1 MIREWDKASSKR
13 CLWGGRVGREK
24 ITVVGAGN
32 VGGTTAQRLAET
44 GCYDVVL
51 LDIVDGVPQ
60 GKGLDLAQSCT
71 LVGSD
76 AHVEGTGDYKATTG
90 SSVVII
96 TSGVP
101 RKPGMS
107 REQLL
112 ATNAKIVKDVVQQ
125 AVAVSPKAILLVVT
139 NPLDVMTYVAYKVSK
154 FPRER
159 VIGMAGALDAARLRA
174 FVAAEL
180 RVSVEIVQAMVLG
193 GHGDSMV
200 PLMRYTTVA
209 GVPLSEWLPKDR
221 IDALVKRTQDGG
233 AEIVSLLKT
242 GSAYYAP
249 SASIV
254 SMVEAIL
261 KDSHKILPCAT
272 LCRGEYGVDQLFV
285 GVPVKLGR
293 RGVEEVV
300 QLKLTSEEQAAL
312 MKSAA
317 GVRELC
323 SLVDGMI

>member
-1 MIREWDKASSKR
+1 M
-13 CLWGGRVGREK
+13 GREK
-24 ITVVGAGN
+24 ITVIGAGN
-32 VGGTTAQRLAET
+32 VGGTTAQRLVES
-44 GCYDVVL
+44 GRYDVVL
-51 LDIVDGVPQ
+51 LDVVDGIPQ
-60 GKGLDLAQSCT
+60 GKALDLMQAAP

-76 AHVEGTGDYKATTG
+76 GQIEGTTDYKATGG
-90 SSVVII
+90 SALVVI

-112 ATNAKIVKDVVQQ
+112 EINAKIVRDVVQKI
-125 AVAVSPKAILLVVT
+125 VADSPQAILLVVT
-139 NPLDVMTYVAYKVSK
+139 NPLDVMTYVAHKVSR

-159 VIGMAGALDAARLRA
+159 VLGMAGVLDSARFRA
-174 FVAAEL
+174 FIAAEL
-180 RVSVEIVQAMVLG
+180 KVSVEKVQAMVLG

-200 PLMRYTTVA
+200 PLIQHTTVA
-209 GVPLSEWLPKDR
+209 GVPLSERLPQDR

-233 AEIVSLLKT
+233 AEIVALLKT

-254 SMVEAIL
+254 EMVNAIML
-261 KDSHKILPCAT
+261 DSKKILPCAA
-272 LCRGEYGVDQLFV
+272 LCKGEYGVDGLFV

-300 QLKLTSEEQAAL
+300 RLPLSDEEQAAL
-312 MKSAA
+312 ARSTE
-317 GVRELC
+317 GVKELC
-323 SLVDGMI
+323 ALVDTML

>member
-1 MIREWDKASSKR
+1 VA
-13 CLWGGRVGREK
+13 REK

-32 VGGTTAQRLAET
+32 VGGTTAQRLVES

-51 LDIVDGVPQ
+51 LDIIDGVPQ
-60 GKGLDLAQSCT
+60 GKALDLSQACP

-76 AHVEGTGDYKATTG
+76 AQIEGTQDYKATAG

-96 TSGVP
+96 TSGIA

-112 ATNAKIVKDVVQQ
+112 ETNVRIVKEVVQK
-125 AVAVSPKAILLVVT
+125 AVAVSPSAILLVVT

-159 VIGMAGALDAARLRA
+159 VVGMAGALDAARFCA
-174 FVAAEL
+174 FIAAEL
-180 RVSVEIVQAMVLG
+180 KVSADNVQAMVLG

-200 PLMRYTTVA
+200 PLIRYTTVA

-221 IDALVKRTQDGG
+221 IDALVRRTQDGG
-233 AEIVSLLKT
+233 AEVVSLLKT

-254 SMVEAIL
+254 TMVDAMLQDI
-261 KDSHKILPCAT
+261 KKVIPCAA
-272 LCRGEYGVDQLFV
+272 LCQGEYGITGLFV

-293 RGVEEVV
+293 RGVEEIV
-300 QLKLTSEEQAAL
+300 KLPLTAEEQTAL
-312 MKSAA
+312 ARSTDV
-317 GVRELC
+317 VRELC
-323 SLVDGMI
+323 GLVDSMI